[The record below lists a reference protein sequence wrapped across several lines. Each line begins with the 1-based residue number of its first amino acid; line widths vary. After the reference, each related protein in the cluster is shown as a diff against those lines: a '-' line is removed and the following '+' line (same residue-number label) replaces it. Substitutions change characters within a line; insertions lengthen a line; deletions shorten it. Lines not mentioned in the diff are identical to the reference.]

1 MKTMIYIEMLR
12 HRPLHMDAI
21 YTYPNLVIVAC
32 IVTEIFMVKNMHK
45 RFGVS
50 LDSINMLVIRRV
62 IYVSDDRASNNLLVA
77 LCVSDDR
84 AQHFL

>member
-1 MKTMIYIEMLR
+1 MRTMIYIEMLR

-32 IVTEIFMVKNMHK
+32 IVTEIFMVKSMHK

-50 LDSINMLVIRRV
+50 LD
-62 IYVSDDRASNNLLVA
+62 
-77 LCVSDDR
+77 
-84 AQHFL
+84 